1 MVDQAKIEKCGDR
14 HFGRVC
20 NRTIPARAS
29 NKAHKILADR
39 GKPKPDKYSI
49 EGANIFFGEK
59 ISHMYHTFPKS
70 VLTSAF
76 ERTRYKRVT
85 LADFQFSE
93 NQSVFKISLLFDQ

>member
-39 GKPKPDKYSI
+39 GKLKPDKYFI
-49 EGANIFFGEK
+49 EGANIFWRENF
-59 ISHMYHTFPKS
+59 SYVSYFPKVS
-70 VLTSAF
+70 VNL
-76 ERTRYKRVT
+76 
-85 LADFQFSE
+85 
-93 NQSVFKISLLFDQ
+93 SV